1 MLVLI
6 FSTREALKEAKKRQ
20 RELELEI
27 KEVILT
33 GFQQKE
39 EEIKRVREWLK
50 EQQVIQ
56 LVGVKASEQILRY
69 PKKKKSFFIFF
80 LFFVFSTFAKVV
92 TFLPFSLTL

>member
-6 FSTREALKEAKKRQ
+6 FSTREALKEAKERQ

-50 EQQVIQ
+50 EQQAIQ
-56 LVGVKASEQILRY
+56 LAGVKASEQILRY
-69 PKKKKSFFIFF
+69 PKKKIFFIFF
-80 LFFVFSTFAKVV
+80 FKTK
-92 TFLPFSLTL
+92 FLPLLKLSLFYLSL

>member
-1 MLVLI
+1 MICACFKCGFLPERGLHGMLVLI
-6 FSTREALKEAKKRQ
+6 FSTREALKEAKERQ

-50 EQQVIQ
+50 EQQAIQ
-56 LVGVKASEQILRY
+56 LAGVKASEQILRY
-69 PKKKKSFFIFF
+69 PKKNFF
-80 LFFVFSTFAKVV
+80 
-92 TFLPFSLTL
+92 

>member
-1 MLVLI
+1 MICACFKCGFLPERGLHGMLVLI
-6 FSTREALKEAKKRQ
+6 FSTREALKEAKERQ

-50 EQQVIQ
+50 EQQAIQ
-56 LVGVKASEQILRY
+56 LAGVKASEQILRY
-69 PKKKKSFFIFF
+69 P
-80 LFFVFSTFAKVV
+80 
-92 TFLPFSLTL
+92 

>member
-6 FSTREALKEAKKRQ
+6 FSTREALKEAKERQ

-56 LVGVKASEQILRY
+56 LAGVKASEQILRY
-69 PKKKKSFFIFF
+69 PKKMF
-80 LFFVFSTFAKVV
+80 LFFLNFILF
-92 TFLPFSLTL
+92 FYLC

>member
-6 FSTREALKEAKKRQ
+6 FSTREALKEAKERQ

-50 EQQVIQ
+50 EQQAIQ
-56 LVGVKASEQILRY
+56 LAGVKASEQILRY
-69 PKKKKSFFIFF
+69 PKKKFIFF
-80 LFFVFSTFAKVV
+80 LNKISTFAKVV

>member
-6 FSTREALKEAKKRQ
+6 FSTREALKEAKERQ

-39 EEIKRVREWLK
+39 EIKRVREWLK
-50 EQQVIQ
+50 EQQAIQ
-56 LVGVKASEQILRY
+56 LAGVKASEQILRY
-69 PKKKKSFFIFF
+69 PKKKNFFIFK
-80 LFFVFSTFAKVV
+80 TK
-92 TFLPFSLTL
+92 FLPLLKLSLFYLSL